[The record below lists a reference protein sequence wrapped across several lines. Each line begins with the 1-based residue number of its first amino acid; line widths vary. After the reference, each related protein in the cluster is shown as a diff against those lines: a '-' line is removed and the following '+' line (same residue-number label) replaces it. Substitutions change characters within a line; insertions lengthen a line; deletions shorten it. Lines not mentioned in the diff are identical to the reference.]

1 MPASDR
7 VWYIPNFLNWG
18 SLGDWETVWVAKIE
32 DISSVEWH
40 GNYLSQMKVRVEQ
53 EETRNNK
60 EQSELPE
67 SWAVPGNQE
76 PATIREVSGTWR

>member
-1 MPASDR
+1 M
-7 VWYIPNFLNWG
+7 
-18 SLGDWETVWVAKIE
+18 WVAKIE

-40 GNYLSQMKVRVEQ
+40 ENYLSQMKVRVEQ

-67 SWAVPGNQE
+67 SWA
-76 PATIREVSGTWR
+76 